1 MCSPILKICQATPPN
16 FGNWHSLSLS
26 ICCFA
31 SVTFASMS
39 HTSPVLLDTSV
50 DRAGPYIVFLSK
62 KSDEAELAF
71 ECRRK
76 GFLVGG
82 FLKSKDGT
90 GCILS
95 MSPKLVVKLA
105 LECNLPL
112 QSLQEYSNLERLTL
126 ASKAIKIIER
136 AKAIDAEDVWVSHEK
151 DMLRDI
157 DESKGDTHLEHIKH
171 YYGSKIAMYFGWLAF
186 YTKILAIP
194 SIAGGLLFCH
204 QLYLQDV
211 DSMWVPFFCVL
222 ISLWS
227 TYFLEF
233 WKRRGNELSFNWKVY
248 GVEDADAEQDMAKV
262 CCLHLQRIQMF
273 CHSRNITLFCSLP
286 RGLMMAWHCGR

>member
-1 MCSPILKICQATPPN
+1 
-16 FGNWHSLSLS
+16 
-26 ICCFA
+26 
-31 SVTFASMS
+31 MS
-39 HTSPVLLDTSV
+39 HDVASTAVKVPFVRT
-50 DRAGPYIVFLSK
+50 GPYIVLLSR
-62 KSDEAELAF
+62 KSDEAEIAF

-82 FLKSKDGT
+82 FMKSSEGT

-95 MSPKLVVKLA
+95 LSPKLVVKLA

-112 QSLQEYSNLERLTL
+112 QAFSSYSNLERLTL
-126 ASKAIKIIER
+126 ASKAIDIIKR
-136 AKAIDAEDVWVSHEK
+136 AKNIEVGDVWVSHEK
-151 DMLRDI
+151 NMLRDI
-157 DESKGDTHLEHIKH
+157 DESKGDSNLEHIKH

-186 YTKILAIP
+186 YTKILTVP

-204 QLYLQDV
+204 QMYLRDI

-233 WKRRGNELSFNWKVY
+233 WKRRGNELSFFWKVY
-248 GVEDADAEQDMAKV
+248 GVEDADAEQDLTKV
-262 CCLHLQRIQMF
+262 
-273 CHSRNITLFCSLP
+273 NIA
-286 RGLMMAWHCGR
+286 LMKAFLRYFSSSSAV

>member
-1 MCSPILKICQATPPN
+1 
-16 FGNWHSLSLS
+16 
-26 ICCFA
+26 
-31 SVTFASMS
+31 MS
-39 HTSPVLLDTSV
+39 HTAAPLVSNDVE
-50 DRAGPYIVFLSK
+50 RAGPYIVLLSK
-62 KSDEAELAF
+62 KPDEVEIAF

-82 FLKSKDGT
+82 FLKSKEGT

-95 MSPKLVVKLA
+95 LSPKLVVKLA

-112 QSLQEYSNLERLTL
+112 QSYGAYSSLEKLTL
-126 ASKAIKIIER
+126 ASKAISIIQR
-136 AKAIDAEDVWVSHEK
+136 AKNIEAEDVWISHEK
-151 DMLRDI
+151 DMLRAI
-157 DESKGDTHLEHIKH
+157 DESKGDPHLEHVKH

-248 GVEDADAEQDMAKV
+248 GVEDADAEQDLAKV
-262 CCLHLQRIQMF
+262 R
-273 CHSRNITLFCSLP
+273 TLIS
-286 RGLMMAWHCGR
+286 